1 MPIVP
6 LPLKPSK
13 GQPWLNV
20 GDAWYDNVAQFLLDV
35 PALQTAAQTTQS
47 TLDGLDGRFA
57 PKVNPT
63 FTGTVTGVTKAH
75 VGLGNVENLAP
86 ADLALSAG
94 QVTSGTL
101 APARLPALVAAIRY
115 RTPANEAAPTASNWT
130 ARPSGYPLVVNIGAP
145 PAPSDADPADLHVAL
160 TSTTSGTETGGTT
173 FAGLA
178 NGAPWPAPWVVG
190 QSPTG
195 GAATVQG
202 ARGELKT
209 GNTVGNYSS
218 ADACSVRHAQQLA
231 NFTITYT
238 FQRVDNVH
246 CRLIAR
252 CDSPTLDPQDGIIVH
267 TNGTAIG
274 ITQVAGWVYT
284 SLGSVAK
291 TWTRGVDYKV
301 KVTANG
307 STVQAKTWLAS
318 ATEPAGWDVTATVT
332 RTASGYMGLWA
343 GTDAAAAA
351 QRASYDAI
359 TVTT

>member
-6 LPLKPSK
+6 LPLKPAK

-35 PALQTAAQTTQS
+35 PALQAAAAGTQT
-47 TLDGLDGRFA
+47 TLDGLNGRFA
-57 PKVNPT
+57 TKVNPV

-86 ADLALSAG
+86 ADLALSAN

-101 APARLPALVAAIRY
+101 PAARLPALVAAIRV
-115 RTPANEAAPTASNWT
+115 RTPENEAAPTANNWQ
-130 ARPSGYPLVVNIGAP
+130 ARPSGYPLVLNVGAP
-145 PAPSDADPADLHVAL
+145 PAPADADPADLHVAL
-160 TSTTSGTETGGTT
+160 TAGTGTETGGTT

-178 NGAPWPAPWVVG
+178 NGAAWPAPWVVG

-195 GAATVQG
+195 GGVTVQG

-218 ADACSVRHAQQLA
+218 TDAASARHSAQSA
-231 NFTITYT
+231 NFTIVYT
-238 FQRVDNVH
+238 WQQVDNVH
-246 CRLIAR
+246 CRFVLR
-252 CDSPTLDPQDGIIVH
+252 CDSPTLDPQDGIIVSH
-267 TNGTAIG
+267 HGSSLSMS
-274 ITQVAGWVYT
+274 QVAGWVYT
-284 SLGSVAK
+284 SLGSAAK
-291 TWTRGVDYKV
+291 TWTKGVDYKV
-301 KVTANG
+301 KITANG
-307 STVQAKTWLAS
+307 STVQAKAWLAS
-318 ATEPAGWDVTATVT
+318 ATEPAAWDVTATVT
-332 RTASGYMGLWA
+332 RTASGYLGFWA
-343 GTDAAAAA
+343 GTDAAAAS